1 MPAASAAAMAPSA
14 ASSLTR
20 PNRLPSGAVP
30 MPSSGSGTTPAMSA
44 RGGCSSFMFDIDPAL
59 LYSQTCFPQT
69 RRPPMKRLVYAL
81 DLKDDPALIADYEAW
96 HRADK
101 IWPSVV
107 ASLRA
112 SGIDELEIYRTGNRL

>member
-1 MPAASAAAMAPSA
+1 
-14 ASSLTR
+14 
-20 PNRLPSGAVP
+20 
-30 MPSSGSGTTPAMSA
+30 
-44 RGGCSSFMFDIDPAL
+44 
-59 LYSQTCFPQT
+59 
-69 RRPPMKRLVYAL
+69 MKRLVYAL

-112 SGIDELEIYRTGNRL
+112 SGIDELEIYRTGNRLFLIIEAPDDFSPEAKARADAASAEVQAWEKLMWVFQQPLPWAAPGQKWVLMPRIFALTEVMNARGSQVL